1 MSAQLSRDDWKGRIG
16 GLSYRN
22 QAFIGGKFA
31 PSLTGKTFD
40 CINPATGQV
49 LTKVAACEQADVDAA
64 VKAAR
69 AAFEKGTWAN
79 MPPAQ
84 RKRIML
90 KLAELMMKNRE
101 ELALLETLDM
111 GKPIAFST
119 TVDIPGSANTV
130 QWFAEAIDKI
140 YDEVAPTP
148 GNVVALITR
157 EPAGVVAAVVPWN
170 FPLLMACWKIS
181 PALAAGNSV
190 ILKPAEQSPLTAIRL
205 AELAAE
211 AGIPEGVFNVLPGF
225 GETAGQALGRHM
237 DVDVLA
243 FTGSTE
249 VGKYFLR
256 YSGESNMKQVW
267 LECGGKSPNI
277 VLADAPNL
285 DIAARR
291 TAFGIWFNQGE
302 VCTAGSRLIVEDKI
316 KDAFLEKVMAIGQK
330 MMPGDPLDP
339 KTQMG
344 AMVDET
350 QTKRVMG
357 YIEAGQK
364 EGAKLK
370 MGGKQVH
377 VDNAGSFIEP
387 TVFDGVDNKM
397 KIAQEEI
404 FGPVLSVI
412 PGQGCRAGALRRQ
425 RHDLRARLGD
435 LHLRHQQGVQVR
447 QGPARRLGVGQ
458 HLRRR
463 RHHHAVR
470 RLQAVGQRTRQVA
483 ACLRQVHPA
492 QDDLDP
498 ARLSANTL
506 NGSGAA
512 ARSPHLAY
520 QSGADR
526 A

>member
-1 MSAQLSRDDWKGRIG
+1 MSAQLSRDDWKSRIG

-31 PSLTGKTFD
+31 PSLAGKTFD
-40 CINPATGQV
+40 CINPATGQM

-69 AAFEKGTWAN
+69 AAFDKGTWAN

-140 YDEVAPTP
+140 Y
-148 GNVVALITR
+148 
-157 EPAGVVAAVVPWN
+157 
-170 FPLLMACWKIS
+170 
-181 PALAAGNSV
+181 
-190 ILKPAEQSPLTAIRL
+190 
-205 AELAAE
+205 AE
-211 AGIPEGVFNVLPGF
+211 AGIPDGVFNVLPGF

-237 DVDVLA
+237 DVDVIA

-316 KDAFLEKVMAIGQK
+316 KDSFLEKVMAIGQK

-350 QTKRVMG
+350 QTQRVMG

-364 EGAKLK
+364 EGAKLR

-412 PGQGCRAGALRRQ
+412 SVKDSEQALSVANDTIYGLASAIFTSDINKAFKFAKGLRAGSVWVNTY
-425 RHDLRARLGD
+425 DGGD
-435 LHLRHQQGVQVR
+435 ITTPFG
-447 QGPARRLGVGQ
+447 G
-458 HLRRR
+458 
-463 RHHHAVR
+463 
-470 RLQAVGQRTRQVA
+470 
-483 ACLRQVHPA
+483 
-492 QDDLDP
+492 
-498 ARLSANTL
+498 
-506 NGSGAA
+506 
-512 ARSPHLAY
+512 Y
-520 QSGADR
+520 KQSGIGRDKSLHAFDKFTQVKTTWIQLG
-526 A
+526 

>member
-1 MSAQLSRDDWKGRIG
+1 
-16 GLSYRN
+16 
-22 QAFIGGKFA
+22 
-31 PSLTGKTFD
+31 
-40 CINPATGQV
+40 
-49 LTKVAACEQADVDAA
+49 
-64 VKAAR
+64 
-69 AAFEKGTWAN
+69 
-79 MPPAQ
+79 
-84 RKRIML
+84 
-90 KLAELMMKNRE
+90 
-101 ELALLETLDM
+101 
-111 GKPIAFST
+111 
-119 TVDIPGSANTV
+119 
-130 QWFAEAIDKI
+130 
-140 YDEVAPTP
+140 
-148 GNVVALITR
+148 
-157 EPAGVVAAVVPWN
+157 
-170 FPLLMACWKIS
+170 
-181 PALAAGNSV
+181 
-190 ILKPAEQSPLTAIRL
+190 
-205 AELAAE
+205 
-211 AGIPEGVFNVLPGF
+211 
-225 GETAGQALGRHM
+225 M

-285 DIAARR
+285 DIAAQR

-357 YIEAGQK
+357 YIDAGQK

-377 VDNAGSFIEP
+377 IDNAGQFIEP
-387 TVFDGVDNKM
+387 TVFDNVDNKM

-412 PGQGCRAGALRRQ
+412 PVKDAEQALTVAN
-425 RHDLRARLGD
+425 DTIGL
-435 LHLRHQQGVQVR
+435 QVR

-470 RLQAVGQRTRQVA
+470 RLQAVGHRPRQVPA
-483 ACLRQVHPA
+483 RLRQVHPG

-498 ARLSANTL
+498 ARVITSRC
-506 NGSGAA
+506 SGHT
-512 ARSPHLAY
+512 RTWDRRGRRRTPH
-520 QSGADR
+520 SSRPHTADTPPAHR
-526 A
+526 GW

>member
-1 MSAQLSRDDWKGRIG
+1 MSAQLSRDDWKGRVC

-22 QAFIGGKFA
+22 QAFIAGRFV

-49 LTKVAACEQADVDAA
+49 LTQVAACEQADVDAA

-69 AAFEKGTWAN
+69 AAFEKGAWAN
-79 MPPAQ
+79 MPPAN
-84 RKRIML
+84 RKRTML
-90 KLAELMMKNRE
+90 KLAELMMKNRD

-111 GKPIAFST
+111 GKPITYSAR
-119 TVDIPGSANTV
+119 VDIPGSANTV
-130 QWFAEAIDKI
+130 QWFGEAIDKI

-148 GNVVALITR
+148 GNVVAMITR

-249 VGKYFLR
+249 VGKYFLK

-277 VLADAPNL
+277 VLGDAPNL
-285 DIAARR
+285 DVAAQR

-302 VCTAGSRLIVEDKI
+302 VCTAGSRLIVEDRI
-316 KDAFLEKVMAIGQK
+316 KDQFLEKVMAVGRK

-350 QTKRVMG
+350 QTRRVMG
-357 YIEAGQK
+357 YIDAGQK
-364 EGAKLK
+364 EGARLA

-387 TVFDGVDNKM
+387 TVFDNVDNKM
-397 KIAQEEI
+397 RIAQEEI

-412 PGQGCRAGALRRQ
+412 PVKDADQALAVAN
-425 RHDLRARLGD
+425 DTIYGLASAIFTADINKAFKFAKGLRTGSVWVNTYDGGD
-435 LHLRHQQGVQVR
+435 ITTPFG
-447 QGPARRLGVGQ
+447 G
-458 HLRRR
+458 
-463 RHHHAVR
+463 
-470 RLQAVGQRTRQVA
+470 
-483 ACLRQVHPA
+483 
-492 QDDLDP
+492 
-498 ARLSANTL
+498 
-506 NGSGAA
+506 
-512 ARSPHLAY
+512 Y
-520 QSGADR
+520 KQSGNGRDKSLHAFDKFTQVKTTWIQLD
-526 A
+526 

>member
-1 MSAQLSRDDWKGRIG
+1 M
-16 GLSYRN
+16 
-22 QAFIGGKFA
+22 
-31 PSLTGKTFD
+31 TGVQT
-40 CINPATGQV
+40 CALPI
-49 LTKVAACEQADVDAA
+49 L
-64 VKAAR
+64 
-69 AAFEKGTWAN
+69 
-79 MPPAQ
+79 
-84 RKRIML
+84 L
-90 KLAELMMKNRE
+90 KLAELMMKNRD

-111 GKPIAFST
+111 GKPIVYST
-119 TVDIPGSANTV
+119 RVDIPGSANTV

-148 GNVVALITR
+148 GNVVAMITR
-157 EPAGVVAAVVPWN
+157 EAAGVVACVVPWN

-277 VLADAPNL
+277 VLGDAPNL
-285 DIAARR
+285 DVAAQR

-316 KDAFLEKVMAIGQK
+316 KDEFLAKVMAIGQK

-344 AMVDET
+344 AMVDEN

-357 YIEAGQK
+357 YIDAGKK
-364 EGAKLK
+364 EGAKLA

-377 VDNAGSFIEP
+377 IDNAGSFIEP
-387 TVFDGVDNKM
+387 TVFDNVDNKM

-412 PGQGCRAGALRRQ
+412 PVKDAEQALTVAN
-425 RHDLRARLGD
+425 DTIYGLASAIFTSDINKAFKFAKGLRSGSVWVNTYDGGD
-435 LHLRHQQGVQVR
+435 ITTPFG
-447 QGPARRLGVGQ
+447 G
-458 HLRRR
+458 
-463 RHHHAVR
+463 
-470 RLQAVGQRTRQVA
+470 
-483 ACLRQVHPA
+483 
-492 QDDLDP
+492 
-498 ARLSANTL
+498 
-506 NGSGAA
+506 
-512 ARSPHLAY
+512 Y
-520 QSGADR
+520 KQSGNGRDKSLHAFDKFTQIKTTWIQLG
-526 A
+526 

>member
-1 MSAQLSRDDWKGRIG
+1 MNAPLSRDDWKARVAT
-16 GLSYRN
+16 LNFRN
-22 QAFIGGKFA
+22 QAFVGGKFVPA
-31 PSLTGKTFD
+31 ASGKTFD

-49 LTKVAACEQADVDAA
+49 IAKVAECDAADVDAA

-69 AAFEKGTWAN
+69 AAFEKGSWAG
-79 MPPAQ
+79 MPPAN

-90 KLAELMMKNRE
+90 KLAELLMKNRE

-111 GKPIAFST
+111 GKPIAYST
-119 TVDIPGSANTV
+119 TVDVPGSANTI

-140 YDEVAPTP
+140 YDEIAPTP
-148 GNVVALITR
+148 GNVVAMITR
-157 EPAGVVAAVVPWN
+157 EPAGVVACVVPWN
-170 FPLLMACWKIS
+170 FPMLMACWKVA

-211 AGIPEGVFNVLPGF
+211 AGIPEGVFNVLPGY

-256 YSGESNMKQVW
+256 YAGESNMKQVW

-285 DIAARR
+285 DVAARR

-316 KDAFLEKVMAIGQK
+316 KDSFLDKVMAIGQK
-330 MMPGDPLDP
+330 MQPGDPLDP

-350 QTKRVMG
+350 QTSRVMG
-357 YIEAGQK
+357 YIEAGRK
-364 EGAKLK
+364 EGAELK
-370 MGGKQVH
+370 MGGKRVH
-377 VDNAGSFIEP
+377 VDNAGCFIEP
-387 TVFDGVDNKM
+387 TIFDKVDNRM

-412 PGQGCRAGALRRQ
+412 SVKDPDEAVRVGNDTIYGLASAIFTADINKAFKVAKGLRAGSVWVNTY
-425 RHDLRARLGD
+425 DGGD
-435 LHLRHQQGVQVR
+435 ITTPFG
-447 QGPARRLGVGQ
+447 G
-458 HLRRR
+458 
-463 RHHHAVR
+463 
-470 RLQAVGQRTRQVA
+470 
-483 ACLRQVHPA
+483 
-492 QDDLDP
+492 
-498 ARLSANTL
+498 
-506 NGSGAA
+506 
-512 ARSPHLAY
+512 Y
-520 QSGADR
+520 KQSGIGRDKSLHAFDKFTQVKTTWIQLG
-526 A
+526 

>member
-1 MSAQLSRDDWKGRIG
+1 
-16 GLSYRN
+16 
-22 QAFIGGKFA
+22 
-31 PSLTGKTFD
+31 
-40 CINPATGQV
+40 
-49 LTKVAACEQADVDAA
+49 
-64 VKAAR
+64 
-69 AAFEKGTWAN
+69 
-79 MPPAQ
+79 
-84 RKRIML
+84 
-90 KLAELMMKNRE
+90 
-101 ELALLETLDM
+101 
-111 GKPIAFST
+111 
-119 TVDIPGSANTV
+119 
-130 QWFAEAIDKI
+130 
-140 YDEVAPTP
+140 
-148 GNVVALITR
+148 
-157 EPAGVVAAVVPWN
+157 
-170 FPLLMACWKIS
+170 MACWKIS

-249 VGKYFLR
+249 VGKYFLK

-277 VLADAPNL
+277 VLGDAPNL
-285 DIAARR
+285 DAAQR

-302 VCTAGSRLIVEDKI
+302 VCTAGSRLIVENSI
-316 KDAFLEKVMAIGQK
+316 KDKFLEKVMAIGQK

-357 YIEAGQK
+357 YIDAGQK
-364 EGAKLK
+364 EGAKLA

-387 TVFDGVDNKM
+387 TVFDNVDNKM

-412 PGQGCRAGALRRQ
+412 PVKDAEQALSVANDTIYGLASAIFTADINKAFKFAKGLRAGSVWVNTY
-425 RHDLRARLGD
+425 DGGD
-435 LHLRHQQGVQVR
+435 ITTPFG
-447 QGPARRLGVGQ
+447 G
-458 HLRRR
+458 
-463 RHHHAVR
+463 
-470 RLQAVGQRTRQVA
+470 
-483 ACLRQVHPA
+483 
-492 QDDLDP
+492 
-498 ARLSANTL
+498 
-506 NGSGAA
+506 
-512 ARSPHLAY
+512 Y
-520 QSGADR
+520 KQSGIGRDKSLHAFDKFTQVKTTWIQLG
-526 A
+526 

>member
-1 MSAQLSRDDWKGRIG
+1 MSAHLSRDDWKGRVG

-22 QAFIGGKFA
+22 QAFIGGKFM
-31 PSLTGKTFD
+31 PSVTGKTFD
-40 CINPATGQV
+40 CVNPATGQV

-69 AAFEKGTWAN
+69 AAFDKGTWAN
-79 MPPAQ
+79 MPPAN

-90 KLAELMMKNRE
+90 KLAGLMMKNRD

-111 GKPIAFST
+111 GKPIAYST
-119 TVDIPGSANTV
+119 RVDIPGSANTV
-130 QWFAEAIDKI
+130 QWFGEAIDKI

-148 GNVVALITR
+148 GNVVAMITR

-170 FPLLMACWKIS
+170 FPLLMACWKVS

-249 VGKYFLR
+249 VGKYFLK

-277 VLADAPNL
+277 VLGDAPNL
-285 DIAARR
+285 DVAAQR

-316 KDAFLEKVMAIGQK
+316 KDQFLEKVMAIGQK

-344 AMVDET
+344 AMVDDV

-364 EGAKLK
+364 EGAKLT

-377 VDNAGSFIEP
+377 IDNAGSFIEP
-387 TVFDGVDNKM
+387 TVFDQVDNKM
-397 KIAQEEI
+397 RIAQEEI

-412 PGQGCRAGALRRQ
+412 PVKDAEQALTVANDTIYGLASAIFTSDINKAFKFAKGLRAGSVWVNTY
-425 RHDLRARLGD
+425 DGGD
-435 LHLRHQQGVQVR
+435 ITTPFG
-447 QGPARRLGVGQ
+447 G
-458 HLRRR
+458 
-463 RHHHAVR
+463 
-470 RLQAVGQRTRQVA
+470 
-483 ACLRQVHPA
+483 
-492 QDDLDP
+492 
-498 ARLSANTL
+498 
-506 NGSGAA
+506 
-512 ARSPHLAY
+512 Y
-520 QSGADR
+520 KQSGNGRDKSLHAFDKFTQVKTTWIQLG
-526 A
+526 